1 MCVIDGKTALGRWE
15 SEQEPSRNP
24 RYYVHYKIYKNTF
37 SKLYCIVDPWLV
49 NTILQNYSS

>member
-1 MCVIDGKTALGRWE
+1 MCVIDGKTALGRWG
-15 SEQEPSRNP
+15 SEREPSRNP